1 VTRSP
6 LGDDNSSSRD
16 RLVLT
21 SPVMPY
27 QDGPEPQGPQM
38 ARKPKAARSNDF
50 ASSPEE
56 VLAALSDA
64 PAPVR
69 RGRKPKAAASP
80 EPLATMDSDD
90 AVAGSADADG
100 SIADPIAA
108 PVRKRPG
115 PKPKQRAGAAEA
127 VPLRKSARAKP
138 GRKARTSDATPDPMS
153 AADSRPDAGTDGQ
166 QDQHEQLRGPEPAT
180 LEPASASIA
189 SNAAPSGSSQNA
201 AASAQPAAEWD
212 QAADTVRFNWAEI
225 ERTAS
230 QDGPNQVMA
239 KLLVAARAEG
249 ATSRWPF

>member
-1 VTRSP
+1 
-6 LGDDNSSSRD
+6 
-16 RLVLT
+16 
-21 SPVMPY
+21 
-27 QDGPEPQGPQM
+27 M

-69 RGRKPKAAASP
+69 RGRKPKAAASA

-90 AVAGSADADG
+90 AVGGGVDADG
-100 SIADPIAA
+100 SIADPVAA

-115 PKPKQRAGAAEA
+115 PKPKQQAGAAEA
-127 VPLRKSARAKP
+127 APLRTGAGAKP
-138 GRKARTSDATPDPMS
+138 GRKARASDATPDPMS
-153 AADSRPDAGTDGQ
+153 AADGRPDAGTDGQ
-166 QDQHEQLRGPEPAT
+166 QDQQDQQEQLRGPEPAT
-180 LEPASASIA
+180 PEPTSASAA

-201 AASAQPAAEWD
+201 VTSAQPAAQWD
-212 QAADTVRFNWAEI
+212 RATDTVRFNWAEI

-249 ATSRWPF
+249 ATSRWPL

>member
-1 VTRSP
+1 
-6 LGDDNSSSRD
+6 
-16 RLVLT
+16 
-21 SPVMPY
+21 
-27 QDGPEPQGPQM
+27 M

-69 RGRKPKAAASP
+69 RGRKPKAAASA
-80 EPLATMDSDD
+80 EPLATMDSND
-90 AVAGSADADG
+90 AVGGSADGA
-100 SIADPIAA
+100 IADPVAA
-108 PVRKRPG
+108 PVHKRPG

-127 VPLRKSARAKP
+127 APLRKGTGAKP
-138 GRKARTSDATPDPMS
+138 GRKARASDATPDPMS

-166 QDQHEQLRGPEPAT
+166 QEQQEQRRGPEPAT
-180 LEPASASIA
+180 LEPTSASAA

-201 AASAQPAAEWD
+201 ATSAQPAAQWD
-212 QAADTVRFNWAEI
+212 RATDTVRFDWVEI

-230 QDGPNQVMA
+230 QDGSNQVMA

-249 ATSRWPF
+249 ATSRWPLQS

>member
-1 VTRSP
+1 
-6 LGDDNSSSRD
+6 
-16 RLVLT
+16 
-21 SPVMPY
+21 
-27 QDGPEPQGPQM
+27 M
-38 ARKPKAARSNDF
+38 ARKPKAASSNDF
-50 ASSPEE
+50 ASSPEA

-64 PAPVR
+64 PAPAR

-90 AVAGSADADG
+90 AAGGSADADG

-115 PKPKQRAGAAEA
+115 PKPKQRAGGDAAA
-127 VPLRKSARAKP
+127 PLRKGAGAKP
-138 GRKARTSDATPDPMS
+138 GRKARASDATPDPMS
-153 AADSRPDAGTDGQ
+153 AADSRPDVGTDGQ
-166 QDQHEQLRGPEPAT
+166 QDQQEQRRGPEPAT
-180 LEPASASIA
+180 LEPTSASAA

-201 AASAQPAAEWD
+201 ATSAQPAAQWD
-212 QAADTVRFNWAEI
+212 RATDTVRFDWAEI

-249 ATSRWPF
+249 ATSRWPL

>member
-1 VTRSP
+1 
-6 LGDDNSSSRD
+6 
-16 RLVLT
+16 
-21 SPVMPY
+21 
-27 QDGPEPQGPQM
+27 M

-80 EPLATMDSDD
+80 APLATMDSDD
-90 AVAGSADADG
+90 AGAGSADAD
-100 SIADPIAA
+100 STIADPIAA

-115 PKPKQRAGAAEA
+115 PKPKQRAGGDAAA
-127 VPLRKSARAKP
+127 PLRKVARAKL
-138 GRKARTSDATPDPMS
+138 GRKARASDATPEPMS
-153 AADSRPDAGTDGQ
+153 AADSRPDVGTDGQ
-166 QDQHEQLRGPEPAT
+166 QDQQDQLRGPELAT
-180 LEPASASIA
+180 PEPAPTLAISD
-189 SNAAPSGSSQNA
+189 AAPSGSSQNA
-201 AASAQPAAEWD
+201 ATSAQPAAQWD
-212 QAADTVRFNWAEI
+212 RTADTVRFDWAEI